1 MKKWECTVCGYIH
14 EGEEPPDECPVCAA
28 DKSLFVEVVEEAGAK
43 QPAAESA
50 QASSTGTTTA
60 AIGTHTAPAGKQGLP
75 ATVLAFAT
83 TQILRHHL
91 HPIMVHT
98 PNGIVPMAVLFLF
111 IAALFAAPL
120 FDIAALYSLV
130 VVLIAMPAVLG
141 TGYIVWQERYRGALT
156 PIFKLKIGASI
167 VATVSLVILLIWRAL
182 QPAVLTTPSTGR
194 WFFLILAVIMVGAVG
209 LAGHMGGKLVFGNR
223 KY

>member
-14 EGEEPPDECPVCAA
+14 EGDEPPDECPVCAA
-28 DKSLFVEVVEEAGAK
+28 DKSMFVEVVEQAAAAE
-43 QPAAESA
+43 PAATAEPAASPAAPA
-50 QASSTGTTTA
+50 Q
-60 AIGTHTAPAGKQGLP
+60 PAGKQGLP
-75 ATVLAFAT
+75 ATLLAFAT

-98 PNGIVPMAVLFLF
+98 PNGIVPMAVIFLF
-111 IAALFAAPL
+111 IAALYTAPL

-130 VVLIAMPAVLG
+130 FVLIAMPAVLA

-156 PIFKLKIGASI
+156 SIFKLKIGASI

>member
-14 EGEEPPDECPVCAA
+14 EGDEPPDECPVCAA
-28 DKSLFVEVVEEAGAK
+28 DKSMFVEVVEQAAAAE
-43 QPAAESA
+43 PAATAEPAASPAAPA
-50 QASSTGTTTA
+50 Q
-60 AIGTHTAPAGKQGLP
+60 PAGKQGLP
-75 ATVLAFAT
+75 ATLLAFAT

-98 PNGIVPMAVLFLF
+98 PNGIVPMAVIFLF
-111 IAALFAAPL
+111 IAALFTVPL

-130 VVLIAMPAVLG
+130 FVLIAMPAVLA

-156 PIFKLKIGASI
+156 SIFKLKIGASI

>member
-60 AIGTHTAPAGKQGLP
+60 ATGTHTAPAGKQGLP

-182 QPAVLTTPSTGR
+182 QPAVLNTPSSAR
-194 WFFLILAVIMVGAVG
+194 WFFLILAVIMLGAVG

-223 KY
+223 KH